1 VHSGGGT
8 NGYVCRWGPVPLAV
22 GHDLA
27 CLLWN
32 SRYMGSKLSL
42 LCLFYNYA
50 YMLSAMGAYEGGA
63 HVPLL
68 PRMPYWGGAA
78 RVPMRFYATLVNKLT
93 LAPNSLLTRFQ
104 IVPQQ
109 TGISRVLPLNYFSPH
124 LLGVGVWGASISTY
138 TLHLGY

>member
-1 VHSGGGT
+1 
-8 NGYVCRWGPVPLAV
+8 
-22 GHDLA
+22 
-27 CLLWN
+27 
-32 SRYMGSKLSL
+32 
-42 LCLFYNYA
+42 
-50 YMLSAMGAYEGGA
+50 MGAYEGGA

-78 RVPMRFYATLVNKLT
+78 RVPMRFHATLVNKLT